1 MKKNCSD
8 GESHYSEKLQL
19 LRERYFL
26 APDGSNKDYLLS
38 LLREAVDIT
47 FNHQGQGPTYKRTS
61 VAPNMRDIVR
71 NAHLPDEL
79 SANPLTVISSLAREI
94 EGSVKANHPYMLK
107 NVIPLPAWTYF
118 AGNTVASIYM
128 PNGVTGEDAANSV
141 NAELKVAKVY
151 SELAG
156 YDPALSG
163 GLFTFGGTGTNL
175 YAFKMGISKA
185 DPDFFYNGSQ
195 NNLIIVGSKPAHY
208 AQQNATN
215 WLGLGRKNYLMAR
228 SNMDQTTD
236 IEDMER
242 ICAEQIQAGKKIA
255 CIVGV
260 GGTTANM
267 AIDDFAEI
275 AKMRDRLV
283 KDFNLN
289 YVPHIHSDSVI
300 GWAYLHFSD
309 YNFQKNPFGFSKKV
323 LEKLQRTVGLVSSF
337 KFADSFG
344 LDFHKTGYVPYVSSM
359 IVARNKQDLADLGRD
374 SQMMTPLFFDQ
385 EAYNPGKYSLETSRS
400 AANMVGTWLTVKAL
414 GKQGYQVLLGHAQE
428 MAQFIRDS
436 VNKRSAEIGMYVV
449 NQESFGSDV
458 YVRCFPA
465 GISPEQ
471 AHKHELNDDDALEKT
486 NSYNSDF
493 YDWLQRSWTSGE
505 KGFAVGKTSASF
517 YSPSGNGV
525 TALRLYVLN
534 PFISKETAEELIER
548 ICLAKN
554 AFDEEAKMEP
564 QRSAATSRHNATGP
578 NCWS

>member
-1 MKKNCSD
+1 MSNNCSD
-8 GESHYSEKLQL
+8 SEGPYLKGLEL
-19 LRERYFL
+19 LRKRYFL
-26 APDGSNKDYLLS
+26 APDGSNKDYLLA
-38 LLREAVDIT
+38 LLHQAVDLAVK
-47 FNHQGQGPTYKRTS
+47 HQGQGPTYKRT
-61 VAPNMRDIVR
+61 ATALQMEDIVKD
-71 NAHLPDEL
+71 AQLPDEL
-79 SANPLTVISSLAREI
+79 STDPLAVISSLAGEL
-94 EGSVKANHPYMLK
+94 EGSVKASHPYMLK

-156 YDPALSG
+156 YDPTRSG

-185 DPDFFYNGSQ
+185 DPDFFFNGSQ
-195 NNLIIVGSKPAHY
+195 NNLVIVGSKPAHY

-215 WLGLGRKNYLMAR
+215 WLGLGRRNYLMAR
-228 SNMDQTTD
+228 SSADQTTD

-242 ICAEQIQAGKKIA
+242 ICTEQIQVGKRIA

-267 AIDDFAEI
+267 AIDDFSEI
-275 AKMRDRLV
+275 AEMRDGLV
-283 KDFNLN
+283 RKFNLG

-300 GWAYLHFSD
+300 GWAYLHFSGYD
-309 YNFQKNPFGFSKKV
+309 FQKNPLGFSKNI
-323 LEKLQRTVGLVSSF
+323 LGKLQRTVGLVNSF
-337 KFADSFG
+337 KHADSFG

-359 IVARNKQDLADLGRD
+359 IVARDKQDLADLGRD

-385 EAYNPGKYSLETSRS
+385 AAYNPGKYSLETSRS

-436 VNKRSAEIGMYVV
+436 VNKNSMDTGMYVV

-465 GISPEQ
+465 GLSPEEE
-471 AHKHELNDDDALEKT
+471 HKRELGDVTALAKT

-493 YDWLQRSWTSGE
+493 YDWLQKDWASGDE
-505 KGFAVGKTSASF
+505 GFAIGKTSASF
-517 YSPSGNGV
+517 YSPSGDGV
-525 TALRLYVLN
+525 TALRIYVLN
-534 PFISKETAEELIER
+534 PFISKETAVELIKR
-548 ICLAKN
+548 IGSAKN
-554 AFDEEAKMEP
+554 AFDQQERMEP
-564 QRSAATSRHNATGP
+564 QRSTATNKQKVTGP

>member
-1 MKKNCSD
+1 MKNNCSD
-8 GESHYSEKLQL
+8 GEAPYLEDLEL
-19 LRERYFL
+19 LRKRYFL

-38 LLREAVDIT
+38 LLREAVDIAV
-47 FNHQGQGPTYKRTS
+47 NHQGQGPTFKRTTAS
-61 VAPNMRDIVR
+61 PNKEDVVRDAQIP
-71 NAHLPDEL
+71 NEL
-79 SANPLTVISSLAREI
+79 SADPFAVVASLAREM
-94 EGSVKANHPYMLK
+94 EGSVKASHPYMLK

-156 YDPALSG
+156 YDPAQSG

-185 DPDFFYNGSQ
+185 DPDFFFNGNQ
-195 NNLIIVGSKPAHY
+195 NNLVIVGSKPAHY

-215 WLGLGRKNYLMAR
+215 WLGLGRRNYLMAR

-242 ICAEQIQAGKKIA
+242 ICAEQIRAGKRIA

-267 AIDDFAEI
+267 AIDNFAEL
-275 AKMRDRLV
+275 AEMRDGLV
-283 KDFNLN
+283 KKFDLN
-289 YVPHIHSDSVI
+289 YMPHVHSDSVI

-309 YNFQKNPFGFSKKV
+309 YDFRNNPLGLSKKI

-359 IVARNKQDLADLGRD
+359 IIAKNKQDLADLGRD

-428 MAQFIRDS
+428 MAQFIRDF
-436 VNKRSAEIGMYVV
+436 VNERSEETGMYVV
-449 NQESFGSDV
+449 NQDSFGSDV
-458 YVRCFPA
+458 YVRCFPE
-465 GISPEQ
+465 GTSPAK
-471 AHKHELNDDDALEKT
+471 AHKREIDDAAAIAET
-486 NSYNSDF
+486 NLYNSNF
-493 YDWLQRSWTSGE
+493 YDWLQNSWAGGE
-505 KGFAVGKTSASF
+505 RGFAVGKTSASF
-517 YSPSGNGV
+517 YSPSGDGV
-525 TALRLYVLN
+525 TALRIYVLN
-534 PFISKETAEELIER
+534 PFISKETGVELIER
-548 ICLAKN
+548 ISSAKK

-564 QRSAATSRHNATGP
+564 QRSAAANKLKAASP